1 MTVALL
7 LLVVSSIAIGAFS
20 VALIARGNGLWVATG
35 SWSSASG
42 NLFVR
47 ERLYTWHIGSWYPF
61 VRLRFRYWVRS
72 PEYRAALAKEVREL
86 LHTQGVDGTWNY
98 SSYQHGMYNGLE
110 VALALLE
117 QREAQFRNPPM
128 QWICN
133 EDQDDPAAKIL
144 ETCMLEE
151 DEIALLKC
159 LKPR

>member
-1 MTVALL
+1 MTTALL
-7 LLVVSSIAIGAFS
+7 FLIVSSIAIGAFS
-20 VALIARGNGLWVATG
+20 VALIARGNGWWIATG
-35 SWSSASG
+35 RWSSASG

-47 ERLYTWHIGSWYPF
+47 ERAYGFHIGPWYPF

-117 QREAQFRNPPM
+117 RREAQFRNPPTA
-128 QWICN
+128 WLC
-133 EDQDDPAAKIL
+133 DQGNTAPKASIEAQ
-144 ETCMLEE
+144 
-151 DEIALLKC
+151 LLNSDA
-159 LKPR
+159 